1 MSIGAVIACTEQA
14 LGAQL
19 RELLLEI
26 PDVEVLAVAENS
38 AELVTAVLERE
49 PTIVIV
55 HDALGTDSVH
65 PVVRDLSLRR
75 PASVVIMVTDGSA
88 GAITAAMNAGARSVL
103 ELPLAF
109 DDVRRSVQGAI
120 DWSEQM
126 EQILAGSE
134 VSETGG
140 FRARVLTVTGAKGG
154 VGTTTVATHL
164 CWQHM
169 QNKKDRTLL
178 IDLDL
183 EKGDVSSFVEVKYRI
198 SIADLA
204 KVAGDLSVRT
214 VLDGTLEHES
224 GIFLLLPPEDV
235 RDVEWVT
242 PQAFREILN
251 LLRGEFDNIV
261 IDAGAHLTPLQAAA
275 VEVADG
281 VVMVTT
287 PDLVSI
293 RGARRSINAWESLG
307 ARKASDVNILVN
319 RQARDR
325 ELQPRSIGQLIV
337 SPLLE
342 TSLPESTR
350 TLEASVNSRSPGLV
364 NHAPWWRTIRALSDE
379 LGLDEAEPKAP
390 RTKKARQPKSSAQD
404 EQAAEIP
411 DTGQPPI
418 SAGGPLQGQPLAVAG
433 DPAVLAHYDAHGY
446 PPEPS
451 VPTGSPASSA
461 IPMPPA
467 PTAPPMPPMP
477 VGTPPQRRADARRR
491 RDGEAGSASIEL
503 LGALPIILLI
513 IVLVWQMLLAGVTW
527 IWTGQAAADAARA
540 ASIGQSQ
547 SQVRAAVHDRLPSG
561 MASSAHV
568 AIERDSNVVVSVGV
582 PLVAPGIASLP
593 WRVEVERKVVREP

>member
-281 VVMVTT
+281 VVTVTT

-293 RGARRSINAWESLG
+293 RGARRSISAWESLG

-325 ELQPRSIGQLIV
+325 ELQPRSIAQLIV

-364 NHAPWWRTIRALSDE
+364 SHAPWWRTIRALSDE
-379 LGLDEAEPKAP
+379 LGLDEPELKAP
-390 RTKKARQPKSSAQD
+390 RTKRAHQPKAAPQD
-404 EQAAEIP
+404 EQALEVP
-411 DTGQPPI
+411 DPVQPPI
-418 SAGGPLQGQPLAVAG
+418 GAGGPPQGQPLAVAG
-433 DPAVLAHYDAHGY
+433 NPVASTQYDPHYQGQ
-446 PPEPS
+446 PPLPPA
-451 VPTGSPASSA
+451 PTGSPVSSA
-461 IPMPPA
+461 VPVPPA
-467 PTAPPMPPMP
+467 PTMPPMP
-477 VGTPPQRRADARRR
+477 VGTPPQRRSDVRRR
-491 RDGEAGSASIEL
+491 RDGESGSASIEL
-503 LGALPIILLI
+503 LGALPIILVI
-513 IVLVWQMLLAGVTW
+513 VVLVWQMLLAGVTW
-527 IWTGQAAADAARA
+527 IWTGQAAADAAREV
-540 ASIGQSQ
+540 SLGSST
-547 SQVRAAVHDRLPSG
+547 SQVRAAVHDRLPAGMTPGSRVAVASG
-561 MASSAHV
+561 DKV
-568 AIERDSNVVVSVGV
+568 TVSVKV
-582 PLVAPGIASLP
+582 PLVAPGVANLP
-593 WRVEVERKVVREP
+593 WRIEVERKVVSEP